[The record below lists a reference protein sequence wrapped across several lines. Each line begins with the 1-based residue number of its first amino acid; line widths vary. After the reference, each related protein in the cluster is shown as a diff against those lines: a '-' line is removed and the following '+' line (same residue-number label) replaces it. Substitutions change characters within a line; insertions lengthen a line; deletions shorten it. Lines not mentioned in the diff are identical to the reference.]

1 MKLNSWIEL
10 GVHDDLEEYQKRRV
24 RVLNIMNGAVVVIAA
39 GFTTMQ
45 IALYDDLSPAFLV
58 VDSLNLPVAL
68 LGLYLNRQR
77 RYTLAKLVSIIVNI
91 LIIIALKF
99 FFHDSGVELIG
110 LLGLI
115 GAVFLF
121 EEKWLIFS
129 VSLFCIAS
137 YMVLDTG
144 YALFSGNLVSLSLLH
159 QLATLCLVFLF
170 LYSARWEMAK
180 YHQSLVSQK
189 QWIVAQNQKLNELND
204 LKTRLF
210 SIVSHD
216 LRSPMVAFELYLK
229 EIQKNDL
236 SPEELRSSFPHILND
251 VEGINILITNLLQ
264 WSQNQLTE
272 QEVKC
277 ERLDVARLIENNCRL
292 FERQAL
298 SKNIKLQSCTDRS
311 YLHAFGD
318 KDITDTILRN
328 LVSNAIKFSH
338 AGKEVTISAT
348 LLQEEISIAV
358 TDKGTGMS
366 SVQVNDIINSKG
378 SSTYGTACE
387 KGSGLGL
394 LLSQQ
399 LLRKQG
405 GVLSINSQ
413 PDQGT
418 TISFKLPKYKH
429 DLIAV

>member
-1 MKLNSWIEL
+1 L
-10 GVHDDLEEYQKRRV
+10 
-24 RVLNIMNGAVVVIAA
+24 VLFSGS
-39 GFTTMQ
+39 FTLMQ
-45 IALYDDLSPAFLV
+45 LALYNHLSPGFLV

-68 LGLYLNRQR
+68 LGLYLNKQR
-77 RYTLAKLVSIIVNI
+77 LYTLAKLVSIIVNI
-91 LIIIALKF
+91 LIIIILKVYF
-99 FFHDSGVELIG
+99 YDSGVELVG

-115 GAVFLF
+115 AAVFLF

-137 YMVLDTG
+137 YVALDTG
-144 YALFSGNLVSLSLLH
+144 YDTFSGHLVSLGLLH
-159 QLATLCLVFLF
+159 QLGTLGLVFLF
-170 LYSARWEMAK
+170 LYSARSEMTR
-180 YHQSLVSQK
+180 YHKGLVSQR
-189 QWIVAQNQKLNELND
+189 QLIVAQNDRLNEAND

-236 SPEELRSSFPHILND
+236 SPEELRSSFPHILKD

-277 ERLDVARLIENNCRL
+277 ERLDVGRLIENNCRL

-298 SKNIKLQSCTDRS
+298 SKNITLQACTDRN
-311 YLHAFGD
+311 YLMAFGD
-318 KDITDTILRN
+318 KNITDTILRN

-338 AGKEVTISAT
+338 SGKEVTISAT

-358 TDKGTGMS
+358 TDQGTGMS
-366 SVQVNDIINSKG
+366 AIQVSDIINSKG
-378 SSTYGTACE
+378 STTYGTAFE

-405 GVLSINSQ
+405 GKLNITSK
-413 PDQGT
+413 PDEGT
-418 TISFKLPKYKH
+418 TISFELPKYKH
-429 DLIAV
+429 E